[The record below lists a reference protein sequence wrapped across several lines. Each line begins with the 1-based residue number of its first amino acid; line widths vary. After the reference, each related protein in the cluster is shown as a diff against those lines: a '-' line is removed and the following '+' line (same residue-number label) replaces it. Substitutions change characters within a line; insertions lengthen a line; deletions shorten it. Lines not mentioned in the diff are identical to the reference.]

1 MVIGLLSDLFFSA
14 RLRETAKA
22 LGLPCEIVRDPAALR
37 ERVRTL
43 APRIVIAD
51 LNLKSGDAVAAV
63 RELRADPET
72 RAVPI
77 IGFLHDV
84 QEELMAAGEAAGCDR
99 VLSKGQLTR
108 LLPDLLAK

>member
-14 RLRETAKA
+14 RIRETAKA

-37 ERVRTL
+37 DAVRRL
-43 APRIVIAD
+43 APRVVVAD
-51 LNLKSGDAVAAV
+51 LNLKSGDAVAAI

-72 RAVPI
+72 RAVPV

-108 LLPDLLAK
+108 LLPELLSR

>member
-1 MVIGLLSDLFFSA
+1 MVVGLLSDLFFSA

-22 LGLPCEIVRDPAALR
+22 LGLPCEIVRDPALLV
-37 ERVRTL
+37 ERVRSTS
-43 APRIVIAD
+43 PRLVVAD

-84 QEELMAAGEAAGCDR
+84 QEELMAAGEAAGCDQ

-108 LLPDLLAK
+108 MLPDLLRR